1 MYTIKQIAERTNLT
15 EHTIRYYDREGLI
28 PFLTRTK
35 SGIRQF
41 SDDDLEWL
49 NLICCLKNSG
59 MSIHKIKEFMQLC
72 LAGKSTFEER
82 KALLIEH
89 KHYIQNQIKNLE
101 NNLSIINF
109 KIDHYKDIGIFHIDK
124 QPVTN

>member
-1 MYTIKQIAERTNLT
+1 MYTIKQVAQKTNLT

-28 PFLTRTK
+28 PLLTRTN

-41 SDDDLEWL
+41 SEDDLEWI

-59 MSIHKIKEFMQLC
+59 MPIQKIKEFMHLC

-82 KALLIEH
+82 KALLEEH
-89 KHYIQNQIKNLE
+89 KAHILDQINNLE
-101 NNLSIINF
+101 NSLGIINY
-109 KIDHYKDIGIFHIDK
+109 KIDHYQGIGIFHIDK
-124 QPVTN
+124 NNN